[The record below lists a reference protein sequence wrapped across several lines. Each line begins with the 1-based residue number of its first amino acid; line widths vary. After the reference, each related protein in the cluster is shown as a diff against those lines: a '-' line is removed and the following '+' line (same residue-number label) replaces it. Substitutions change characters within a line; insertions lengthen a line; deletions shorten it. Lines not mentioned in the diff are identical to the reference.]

1 MSYAVA
7 LACVAALDLFIIGA
21 LIWVCRIPFRMDRAR
36 TRPALVAF
44 EDDLGVKRVY
54 ARTIEGRVFSTE

>member
-7 LACVAALDLFIIGA
+7 LACVAALDVFIISA
-21 LIWVCRIPFRMDRAR
+21 LICVCRIPFRLDRAR

-54 ARTIEGRVFSTE
+54 ARPIEGRVLSTE